1 MEEFLKEFLYI
12 ASNFETYLKVSI
24 NQYGAYT
31 YLLLFFVVFLEAASI
46 ITSFLP
52 GDSLIFITGTLASIK
67 ALDIGI
73 TLGVLWGAVIVG
85 DAINYYIGKLL
96 GRKILSIKE
105 NRFFKK
111 ESIEKAHIFYENHG
125 RVAII
130 MGRFIPIVR
139 SFIAFVAGFSS
150 MNFYK
155 FMLYAAVGGMLRI
168 CVFLFVGYFFG
179 SLQIV
184 RNNLEVAI
192 MIVASVTMLPALVGF
207 IRGKQNKTTS

>member
-1 MEEFLKEFLYI
+1 MV
-12 ASNFETYLKVSI
+12 SNFETYLRVAV

-31 YLLLFFVVFLEAASI
+31 YLLLFFLVFLEAASI

-52 GDSLIFITGTLASIK
+52 GDSLIFVTGTLASIK
-67 ALDIGI
+67 ALNVSV

-85 DAINYYIGKLL
+85 DAINYCIGKLL
-96 GRKILSIKE
+96 GKKILSMKE

-111 ESIEKAHIFYENHG
+111 ESIEKAHLFYEHHG

-139 SFIAFVAGFSS
+139 SFIAFVAGLSS

-155 FMLYAAVGGMLRI
+155 FMVYASIGGILRI
-168 CVFLFVGYFFG
+168 CIFLFVGYFFG
-179 SLQIV
+179 SLKIV
-184 RNNLEVAI
+184 RDNLEFAI
-192 MIVASVTMLPALVGF
+192 MIVAAVTMLPAIIGF
-207 IRGKQNKTTS
+207 VRGKQNKTTP